1 MSDQPATRKPRS
13 PINALRVLNELRAL
27 KGLPKVGPKPKT
39 ALGKKKVSKAE
50 KLQLAQQVWQDLYPE
65 WSKQDWIVPEIAP
78 KKVVA
83 EYVKRL
89 AALEK

>member
-1 MSDQPATRKPRS
+1 MSDQPTTRKPRS

-27 KGLPKVGPKPKT
+27 KGLPKVGAKPKA

-65 WSKQDWIVPEIAP
+65 WNKQDWIVPENAP

-83 EYVKRL
+83 EYSKRL
-89 AALEK
+89 AVLEK